1 MPYQYFKN
9 AVKDFEPTSV
19 LVPPHGLMDD
29 IAPVSW
35 ANDKATKLG
44 FYRINKG
51 PAIEYICPTHEV
63 KLILEGS
70 HEIRDTE
77 TGQVTISEPGKAML
91 SMNGPTQN

>member
-1 MPYQYFKN
+1 MF
-9 AVKDFEPTSV
+9 TSV
-19 LVPPHGLMDD
+19 IRFLLSLTS
-29 IAPVSW
+29 ISSW

-91 SMNGPTQN
+91 SMNGPTQH